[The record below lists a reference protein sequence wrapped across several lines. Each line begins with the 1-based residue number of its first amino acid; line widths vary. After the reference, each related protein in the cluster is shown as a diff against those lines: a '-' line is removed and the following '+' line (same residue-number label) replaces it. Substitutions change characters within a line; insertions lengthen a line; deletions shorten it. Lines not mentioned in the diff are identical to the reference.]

1 MNPKNGFKYRKTGG
15 GEVDHLDIPKIYFH
29 IYVKHRSCE
38 LCPFSVQTDSPPLRF

>member
-29 IYVKHRSCE
+29 IYVKETNNLFVTMTRLVKS
-38 LCPFSVQTDSPPLRF
+38 L